1 MTAALQKAEDS
12 ARLLRAELA
21 EKEAAA
27 AELTVRVDAAEAGVA
42 ARAKREEALE
52 SLLAN
57 QKAALVAA
65 EERAAGLGRQLDGL
79 QSLASAQQQ
88 AEKGELVQEIAVQ
101 ERQLR
106 GHAEREAAL
115 LSELEAAKRT
125 QGEAEGAVGQL
136 QLDVKHEQARVLA
149 ALQKAEQSE
158 AELAPLRRQ
167 AEEATAAVGVFEGR
181 LREATAAL
189 AEKEAALAEAK
200 AQLLQLGQI
209 DLRDKAERVK
219 ELQAKLL
226 QAEAE
231 VHGWADRQRQLT
243 TELQAEREAR
253 RLAAAEL
260 AEAQESLASTRSLLV
275 GTKDEQIAAA
285 HAQVTGCHRYRHHLR
300 HHLLFLHHLLTPAPA
315 PSHAQINT
323 LEGTVGALKAR
334 VATAEEHG
342 GIQREELRMRVEQV
356 RTTAGSNAP
365 THAASLSSLYPTSD
379 PVCSSH
385 PLCSTGCSRR
395 SSARRRMRWWR
406 RRRRC
411 RRRRRMR
418 RP

>member
-1 MTAALQKAEDS
+1 MTAALQKAEDG

-219 ELQAKLL
+219 ELQA
-226 QAEAE
+226 
-231 VHGWADRQRQLT
+231 
-243 TELQAEREAR
+243 
-253 RLAAAEL
+253 RL
-260 AEAQESLASTRSLLV
+260 
-275 GTKDEQIAAA
+275 
-285 HAQVTGCHRYRHHLR
+285 
-300 HHLLFLHHLLTPAPA
+300 
-315 PSHAQINT
+315 SHAPPLIPHRIPHRSPR
-323 LEGTVGALKAR
+323 LPRYFCRRSCSRPKPR
-334 VATAEEHG
+334 C
-342 GIQREELRMRVEQV
+342 
-356 RTTAGSNAP
+356 TAGR
-365 THAASLSSLYPTSD
+365 TASAS
-379 PVCSSH
+379 
-385 PLCSTGCSRR
+385 
-395 SSARRRMRWWR
+395 
-406 RRRRC
+406 
-411 RRRRRMR
+411 
-418 RP
+418 

>member
-1 MTAALQKAEDS
+1 MTAALQKAEDG

-285 HAQVTGCHRYRHHLR
+285 HAQVTGCPLTGCHRHTGCHHLR
-300 HHLLFLHHLLTPAPA
+300 HHRLLLHHLLTCSRSLPRADQ
-315 PSHAQINT
+315 HARGDGGRAQ
-323 LEGTVGALKAR
+323 GAR
-334 VATAEEHG
+334 RHG
-342 GIQREELRMRVEQV
+342 G
-356 RTTAGSNAP
+356 G
-365 THAASLSSLYPTSD
+365 
-379 PVCSSH
+379 
-385 PLCSTGCSRR
+385 
-395 SSARRRMRWWR
+395 ARRHPARGAPHAR
-406 RRRRC
+406 RAGAHHRREQRAHP
-411 RRRRRMR
+411 RSL
-418 RP
+418 PLLPLPHF

>member
-1 MTAALQKAEDS
+1 MTAALQKAEDG

-136 QLDVKHEQARVLA
+136 QLDVKHEQALGRV
-149 ALQKAEQSE
+149 SDT
-158 AELAPLRRQ
+158 RR
-167 AEEATAAVGVFEGR
+167 
-181 LREATAAL
+181 
-189 AEKEAALAEAK
+189 
-200 AQLLQLGQI
+200 
-209 DLRDKAERVK
+209 
-219 ELQAKLL
+219 
-226 QAEAE
+226 
-231 VHGWADRQRQLT
+231 
-243 TELQAEREAR
+243 
-253 RLAAAEL
+253 
-260 AEAQESLASTRSLLV
+260 
-275 GTKDEQIAAA
+275 AA
-285 HAQVTGCHRYRHHLR
+285 HGPPRL
-300 HHLLFLHHLLTPAPA
+300 LLTPR
-315 PSHAQINT
+315 SS
-323 LEGTVGALKAR
+323 R
-334 VATAEEHG
+334 Y
-342 GIQREELRMRVEQV
+342 RR
-356 RTTAGSNAP
+356 GS
-365 THAASLSSLYPTSD
+365 
-379 PVCSSH
+379 
-385 PLCSTGCSRR
+385 SRR
-395 SSARRRMRWWR
+395 CRRPSSRRPSLRRCGGR
-406 RRRRC
+406 RRRRPPPSASSRGGC
-411 RRRRRMR
+411 ARRRRRSPR
-418 RP
+418 RRRRWPRRRRSCCSSGRST